1 MRTSEPRGFGSVTAE
16 KPAGYTAPSGN
27 RRRFNDAWKSVAD
40 PATALYNFLQK
51 NTNLTF
57 WIAVGMVIGILLG
70 QFARDFAV
78 KIGPLGTVFIRM
90 IQIIVGPLIFTTLVV
105 GIAGQGDNIYKIGR
119 LAIKSI
125 IYFEVVTTLALILG
139 ICAVNIFKPGSSV
152 DLNGLRAPPT
162 GNLTEITWVAEL
174 ETIVPTSFFLAMSD
188 HTAVLAVVFCAIMF
202 SVAIMR
208 VEGKNKKFMLDFNA
222 SLSEIMFRVM
232 ELVMNYAP
240 IGIACSIASTVG
252 QHGLPALATAG
263 KLVATLYGTL
273 IVFAGTFL
281 LAIVFATRLP
291 KKDFARAVAR
301 PCLIAF
307 ATSSSESALP
317 TAMEHLIDFGV
328 SPDIAFF
335 VIPTGYSFNLE
346 GSTLYL
352 AIAVM
357 FCAQV
362 AQVPKT
368 VGEQV
373 MIVLTLMLSTK
384 GIAAVPRASFIVLT
398 SSLNNANIPL
408 APLALILSVDAFMD
422 MARSS
427 INVLGNMLA
436 AAVICKWEGQFRN
449 EDWRAKQSGQTP
461 EELEM
466 NEPDGEEDFGTSLP
480 FQSNPI
486 SPPHHNSGQNRNH
499 GMLSEQHSP
508 RTDQFFTHEFQPQ
521 GFSQPVYGGPNADA
535 VSLRSVHSVRSV
547 NSTSSYDLHP
557 NNPPPNNPPPM
568 NALRPNNLYTNNLTP
583 NTSYPASNPYPASNS
598 HPANDPRHHS
608 TYNENYV

>member
-1 MRTSEPRGFGSVTAE
+1 MRNSEPRGFGSVVAE
-16 KPAGYTAPSGN
+16 KPAGYTTTQAPSGN

-40 PATALYNFLQK
+40 PSIALYNFLEK
-51 NTNLTF
+51 NTNLTI

-70 QFARDFAV
+70 QFAPDFAV

-90 IQIIVGPLIFTTLVV
+90 IQIIVGPLIFTTLVI
-105 GIAGQGDNIYKIGR
+105 GIAGQGENVYKIGR

-139 ICAVNIFKPGSSV
+139 IFAVNVIKPGNSVNLERLAAPVSS
-152 DLNGLRAPPT
+152 
-162 GNLTEITWVAEL
+162 NLTSNLTQITWVTEL
-174 ETIVPTSFFLAMSD
+174 EIIVPTSFFLAMSD
-188 HTAVLAVVFCAIMF
+188 HNAVLAVVFCAIMF

-208 VEGKNKKFMLDFNA
+208 VEGKNKKFMLDLNA

-252 QHGLPALATAG
+252 NYGLPALATAG

-273 IVFAGTFL
+273 IVFAAVFL
-281 LAIVFATRLP
+281 LGIVFLARLP
-291 KKDFARAVAR
+291 KRDFARAVAR
-301 PCLIAF
+301 PCMIAF

-398 SSLNNANIPL
+398 SSLNSANIPL

-466 NEPDGEEDFGTSLP
+466 NEPDGEEDYGTSLP

-486 SPPHHNSGQNRNH
+486 NPPHHNGQSRV
-499 GMLSEQHSP
+499 GMQSEQHSP

-521 GFSQPVYGGPNADA
+521 GFSQPIYGVPADA

-547 NSTSSYDLHP
+547 NSISSYEPHP
-557 NNPPPNNPPPM
+557 VINPPPNNPPPI
-568 NALRPNNLYTNNLTP
+568 NAPRPNNLYTNNSTP
-583 NTSYPASNPYPASNS
+583 TSYPSTSYPANN
-598 HPANDPRHHS
+598 PRHHS

>member
-1 MRTSEPRGFGSVTAE
+1 MRNSEPRGFGSVIAE
-16 KPAGYTAPSGN
+16 KTERAPSGN

-40 PATALYNFLQK
+40 PAIVLYNFLEK

-57 WIAVGMVIGILLG
+57 WIAVGMIIGILLG
-70 QFARDFAV
+70 QFASEFAV

-90 IQIIVGPLIFTTLVV
+90 IQIIVGPLIFTTLVI
-105 GIAGQGDNIYKIGR
+105 GIAGQGENVYKIGR

-125 IYFEVVTTLALILG
+125 IYFEVVTTVALILG
-139 ICAVNIFKPGSSV
+139 IFAVNIFKPGNSV
-152 DLNGLRAPPT
+152 NLESLVAPPT
-162 GNLTEITWVAEL
+162 DNLTQITWVTEL
-174 ETIVPTSFFLAMSD
+174 QIIVPTSFFLAMSD
-188 HTAVLAVVFCAIMF
+188 HNAVLAVVFCAIMF

-252 QHGLPALATAG
+252 QYGLPALATAG

-273 IVFAGTFL
+273 IVFAGVFL
-281 LAIVFATRLP
+281 LLIVVIARLP
-291 KKDFARAVAR
+291 KRDFARAVAR
-301 PCLIAF
+301 PCMIAF

-328 SPDIAFF
+328 SPDVAFF

-362 AQVPKT
+362 AKIEKT

-373 MIVLTLMLSTK
+373 MILLTLMLSTK

-398 SSLNNANIPL
+398 SSLNSANIPL

-422 MARSS
+422 MARSA

-466 NEPDGEEDFGTSLP
+466 NEPDGEDYSTSLP

-486 SPPHHNSGQNRNH
+486 NPPHHHNGQSRSQ
-499 GMLSEQHSP
+499 GMQSEQHSP
-508 RTDQFFTHEFQPQ
+508 RTDQFFTHEFQTQ
-521 GFSQPVYGGPNADA
+521 GFSQPIYGGPADA

-547 NSTSSYDLHP
+547 NSISSYDPHP
-557 NNPPPNNPPPM
+557 VNNPPPAIPPPV
-568 NALRPNNLYTNNLTP
+568 NATRPNNLYTNNPTP
-583 NTSYPASNPYPASNS
+583 NTSYPASQAYL
-598 HPANDPRHHS
+598 ANNPRHHS